1 MLAANAETAVRE
13 LGVEATVQP
22 ITDMPTILQ
31 FDVLMTPALV
41 IDGRVVAVGRLL
53 SAQDIKDLLTASQ
66 GK

>member
-1 MLAANAETAVRE
+1 
-13 LGVEATVQP
+13 VQP